1 MACVRKLDFPIE
13 AALHKLGRLFRT
25 SSGADVGCCTS
36 SGADE
41 PLYSVTDTTSCE
53 DRALDTTLVRHDV
66 PVYVCLSAAVVTEQF
81 DPGEVSVNH
90 MPTLFVSL
98 PSIIILLV
106 PGIC

>member
-1 MACVRKLDFPIE
+1 MGYDAMACVRKLDSPIE
-13 AALHKLGRLFRT
+13 AALHKLRRVFRLN
-25 SSGADVGCCTS
+25 V
-36 SGADE
+36 DE
-41 PLYSVTDTTSCE
+41 PLYIVTDTRE
-53 DRALDTTLVRHDV
+53 DRAPDGTLISHDV